1 MDKLR
6 QIANAYYELAP
17 KNIQKEAQKFF
28 NEIDFN
34 GDGHIE
40 LEEFLEFMKQKPCD
54 AYRSSNLFKELCAGN
69 DAKKLGFM
77 DVMTLYYIVQ
87 SGRPFCNGCDEFI
100 KDIYFCCVECFH
112 SSTKYC
118 LCLQCYKAKKYRSHP
133 HRQFLD
139 NFSLLE
145 ANRRTALNGVKFPN
159 QGSSLRMYD
168 VEDDGENSGAIVPVV
183 LNKIKVKKKREKIK
197 AALKSFE
204 KAPHAGGAV
213 ETIPVCRIQ

>member
-112 SSTKYC
+112 SST
-118 LCLQCYKAKKYRSHP
+118 
-133 HRQFLD
+133 
-139 NFSLLE
+139 NLLE